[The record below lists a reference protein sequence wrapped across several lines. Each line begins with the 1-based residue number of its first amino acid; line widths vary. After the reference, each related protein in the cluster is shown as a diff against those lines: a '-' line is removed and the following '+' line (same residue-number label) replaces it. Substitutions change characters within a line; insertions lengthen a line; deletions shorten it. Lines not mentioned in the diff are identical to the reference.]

1 MNNIKLWI
9 LLSLLMGVGCSC
21 TDIQHL
27 DVEKEALNNL
37 LERDKE
43 KWAEEDKLREENE
56 RDSILIAEENKRLY
70 ELYLQDL
77 RKYKAS
83 KHCIMFGWFNSW
95 SAITPGAY
103 AQLNQIPDSMDVVSI
118 WGNCFNLDEARKKQL
133 KEVQSKG
140 TKVIVGWIVENIGAQ
155 ISNMKKE
162 DWSDNPEE
170 AVEQYAQAITD
181 SILKYGYDGFDLD
194 YEPPY
199 VSPFKDGNHC
209 GDWPKR
215 WKDDPSYPA
224 KWPEDWQKDWAITK
238 PLISCHKDDNKE
250 LENLFFKTLRE
261 KLGNDKMININGA
274 IHWLSAES
282 AQYFDYY
289 VAQSYEGQYA
299 TWQQP
304 LHNPSNRYGVDVADR
319 VIYTE
324 TFQNKKANREKFT
337 RYANYVMNT
346 LDGKAGGIGAFH
358 INEDALD
365 SNDYRNVRAAISIMN
380 PPIK

>member
-9 LLSLLMGVGCSC
+9 LLSLIMGVVFSC
-21 TDIQHL
+21 TDIHHL
-27 DVEKEALNNL
+27 DIEKEALNNL
-37 LERDKE
+37 LERDKD
-43 KWAEEDKLREENE
+43 KWTEEDKLKEQNE
-56 RDSILIAEENKRLY
+56 RDSIRIAEENKRLY

-77 RKYKAS
+77 RQYKAS

-103 AQLNQIPDSMDVVSI
+103 SQLNQIPDSMDVVSI

-140 TKVIVGWIVENIGAQ
+140 TKVIVGWIVENIGGQ

-170 AVEQYAQAITD
+170 AVVQYAQAIVD
-181 SILKYGYDGFDLD
+181 SIQKYGYDGFDLD

-199 VSPFKDGNHC
+199 RSPFKEGNHC

-215 WKDDPSYPA
+215 WKDDPAYPA
-224 KWPEDWQKDWAITK
+224 KWPDDWQKDWSVDK
-238 PLISCHKDDNKE
+238 PLISCHQDDNKE

-289 VAQSYEGQYA
+289 VAQSYNGQYA

-304 LHNPSNRYGVDVADR
+304 LHNPSNRYGMDVADR

-324 TFQNKKANREKFT
+324 SFQNSGENRGKFQ
-337 RYANYVMNT
+337 RYPDYVMNT
-346 LDGKAGGIGAFH
+346 LNGKAGGIGAFH
-358 INEDALD
+358 INEDAFD
-365 SNDYRNVRAAISIMN
+365 NYKNVRAAISLMN
-380 PPIK
+380 PSIK